1 MNTESEVFQLAMTL
15 VNDHGEDAPIHAATR
30 AQAPLDQDHPVGHA
44 FRKRIGN
51 MSNVLLS
58 QTALLGARVP

>member
-1 MNTESEVFQLAMTL
+1 MTL
-15 VNDHGEDAPIHAATR
+15 VNDHGEDAPIYAATR
-30 AQAPLDQDHPVGHA
+30 AQAPLDQDDPVGHT

-58 QTALLGARVP
+58 QTTLLGAKAP